1 MAKMVNFVLHL
12 FFTIV
17 FTYLVEIQLIYNVSN
32 VQQSDSEYIY
42 IYTYVCIYIY
52 FFFRFF
58 SIIGYYMILNRV
70 PYAVQQDLVVYLF
83 YV

>member
-1 MAKMVNFVLHL
+1 MVNFVLHL

-42 IYTYVCIYIY
+42 THMCVYIYI
-52 FFFRFF
+52 FFQ
-58 SIIGYYMILNRV
+58 ILFHYRLLH
-70 PYAVQQDLVVYLF
+70 DIE
-83 YV
+83 

>member
-1 MAKMVNFVLHL
+1 MANFVLCL

-42 IYTYVCIYIY
+42 IYTYVCVYIYIY
-52 FFFRFF
+52 
-58 SIIGYYMILNRV
+58 ILF
-70 PYAVQQDLVVYLF
+70 QILF
-83 YV
+83 HYRLLQATEYSSLCV